1 MTRIRAASLVSLAI
15 FLAGCV
21 TPSGIVDNF
30 VPPQGQPV
38 VSQLQTIPTC
48 EEAIARDPAEGAVK
62 TIVPCVAEVITI
74 AAKSGNGVVGP
85 ITQRRPRPPRM
96 RR

>member
-1 MTRIRAASLVSLAI
+1 MIAKRAASFVVLAI

-38 VSQLQTIPTC
+38 VAQLETPTC
-48 EEAIARDPAEGAVK
+48 EEAIARDPAEGKVQN
-62 TIVPCVAEVITI
+62 IVPCVVEVLTI
-74 AAKSGNGVVGP
+74 AARPANGVVGP
-85 ITQRRPRPPRM
+85 IRQQRPRPPRIG
-96 RR
+96 R